1 MGFIKSGVDDADV
14 SVSWKTCVHSLNI
27 LRLILLDA
35 ALGPEADAYIPQ
47 AVMYAVRGFKSELW
61 AVRNSCMMVFS
72 AIVQRAVDNDKKE
85 CGGAKAATAIEF
97 FQRYPS
103 LFPFLLNELATI
115 LDFDVQTD
123 ADIWPKSVCP
133 SGGAERSQE
142 NYTLPPTLF
151 PILLL
156 LSKLRCVIHFDMSS
170 MYDAPQCCD
179 RWNCA
184 DSGRSRQQRFEG
196 RFWPRFYWENTSS

>member
-1 MGFIKSGVDDADV
+1 MRFIKSGVDDDDA

-47 AVMYAVRGFKSELW
+47 AVKYAVRGFKSELW

-103 LFPFLLNELATI
+103 LFPFLLNELAAI
-115 LDFDVQTD
+115 LNFDVQTD
-123 ADIWPKSVCP
+123 ADNWPKSVSP
-133 SGGAERSQE
+133 RSGVEESDA
-142 NYTLPPTLF
+142 NCTLPPTLF

-156 LSKLRCVIHFDMSS
+156 LSKLRYFVYLI
-170 MYDAPQCCD
+170 
-179 RWNCA
+179 
-184 DSGRSRQQRFEG
+184 
-196 RFWPRFYWENTSS
+196 